1 VYFNFNKLKEIVHKF
16 KLEKESYV
24 LENIYFN
31 YFEHDDPVQV
41 DSIRLGIWNND
52 IFKNK
57 FKDAVNDPN
66 IKFVCN
72 SVQGWS
78 KELEVE
84 LNNLINNGKT
94 N

>member
-1 VYFNFNKLKEIVHKF
+1 M
-16 KLEKESYV
+16 
-24 LENIYFN
+24 
-31 YFEHDDPVQV
+31 
-41 DSIRLGIWNND
+41 
-52 IFKNK
+52 
-57 FKDAVNDPN
+57 DPN

-84 LNNLINNGKT
+84 LNKIINDGKT

>member
-1 VYFNFNKLKEIVHKF
+1 MDKLL
-16 KLEKESYV
+16 KLDRKINLKKNSYV
-24 LENIYFN
+24 LENLYFN
-31 YFEHDDPVQV
+31 MFPTKDMVQV
-41 DSIRLGIWNND
+41 DSIRLGVWDNN
-52 IFKNK
+52 IFRDK
-57 FKDAVNDPN
+57 FKDAINDPN

-84 LNNLINNGKT
+84 LNKIINDGKI